1 MRKLKL
7 ISTLLMSCFAGTVLA
22 EQEQGLMCH
31 FGYEDL
37 FLPATTQGPQQSE
50 IDVKADDVQLL
61 QQGTSVFSGNVDI
74 TRTGQQLSADR
85 ATYNRNSGDVTA
97 RGNVRL
103 RDSEMVIDAEQAEW
117 SMTRDRGLMLNAEY
131 RVRQMHAR
139 GEASHL
145 LRQGISSTDLDN
157 ATYTTCPEGDN
168 FWKLKASE
176 VHLDHEAGVGEAENV
191 VVRVAGMPVFYTP
204 YINFPLNDERKS
216 GFLVP
221 SIGNSDETGFDVFT
235 PYYWN
240 IAPNLD
246 ATLTPRYMSDRG
258 MMLGG
263 EFRYLFEKAEGVV
276 EASYLGS
283 DNLRKDGEDIN
294 PHYQEDRKL
303 FSWQHRS
310 LFENNWR
317 ALVDYNYVSDENYF
331 EDFGSSLNLSS
342 RTHLNRK
349 VEAGYR
355 GQIWDFTA
363 RMQGY
368 QTLRDVP
375 EQYKRLPQFLL
386 RGYMPD
392 RALGLTYEFEAEYVE
407 FDHDDRV
414 EGQRV
419 NFEPA
424 VSLPMGSAAFFAT
437 PRLAFNHT
445 RYNLTNDQFN
455 QFDDDASRSLP
466 IASFDTGLFFE
477 RPLNIS
483 GNGFI
488 QTLEP
493 RAFYLYIPEREQSD
507 IPDFDTALSSFNM
520 IRLFSYDR
528 FIGNDR
534 VGDANQLSLAVTTR
548 IIEEQTGKEKL
559 RLTLGQIQYFSDRDV
574 TLPQGMVEE
583 DRESDMVAEAVAYIN
598 DEWSVNGEIQW
609 DPDVNESNLSSV
621 GVRYRG
627 DNGSVFNVSH
637 RYRRE
642 NASTNRLDGLEQIDI
657 SASVPINER
666 WQVFGRWYRSLT
678 EGRTLEGLLG
688 VQYDSCCWA
697 TRLAIRNYVNESR
710 AFNNNVNNNQPI
722 DDDRNLAI
730 YFQIELKGLGAF
742 GNKTD
747 RLLEQSI
754 RGYSAD

>member
-7 ISTLLMSCFAGTVLA
+7 VSTLLMSCFAGTVMA

-37 FLPATTQGPQQSE
+37 FLPATTQDPDNSE
-50 IDVKADDVQLL
+50 VDVKADNVQLL
-61 QQGTSVFSGNVDI
+61 QRGTSVFSGNVDI
-74 TRTGQQLSADR
+74 TRAGQQLSSDR
-85 ATYNRNSGDVTA
+85 ATYNRASGDVTA

-103 RDSEMVIDAEQAEW
+103 RDSEMIIDADQAEW
-117 SMTRDRGLMLNAEY
+117 SLNRDLGKMLDAEY

-145 LRQGISSTDLDN
+145 LRKGTQSTDLDN

-168 FWKLKASE
+168 AWKLKASE
-176 VHLDHEAGVGEAENV
+176 VYLDHEAGVGEAENV
-191 VVRVAGMPVFYTP
+191 VLRLAGMPVFYTP

-221 SIGNSDETGFDVFT
+221 SIGNSDETGFDVMT

-258 MMLGG
+258 LMLGG
-263 EFRYLFEKAEGVV
+263 EFRYLFERGEGVM
-276 EASYLGS
+276 EANYLGS
-283 DNLRKDGEDIN
+283 DDLRKDGEDIN
-294 PHYQEDRKL
+294 PYYQEDRKL
-303 FSWQHRS
+303 FSWEHRS
-310 LFENNWR
+310 NLPNR
-317 ALVDYNYVSDENYF
+317 LYTLVDYNYVSDKNYF

-342 RTHLNRK
+342 QTHLNRK
-349 VEAGYR
+349 LEAGYR
-355 GQIWDFTA
+355 GDIWDFTA
-363 RMQGY
+363 RLQGY
-368 QTLRDVP
+368 QTLRDIP
-375 EQYKRLPQFLL
+375 EQYKRLPQLL
-386 RGYMPD
+386 LEGYLPD

-407 FDHDDRV
+407 FDHDDKV
-414 EGQRV
+414 EGQRI

-424 VSLPMGSAAFFAT
+424 VSLPMGTAAFFAT

-445 RYNLTNDQFN
+445 RYNLSSDELNR
-455 QFDDDASRSLP
+455 FDDDASRSLP

-477 RPLNIS
+477 KPLNIGS
-483 GNGFI
+483 GSYI

-493 RAFYLYIPEREQSD
+493 RAFYLYIPERDQSD
-507 IPDFDTALSSFNM
+507 IPDFDTALSTFNM

-528 FIGNDR
+528 FVGNDR
-534 VGDANQLSLAVTTR
+534 VGDANQLSLALTTR
-548 IIEEQTGKEKL
+548 LIEEETGKEKL
-559 RLTLGQIQYFSDRDV
+559 RLTLGQIQYFSDREV
-574 TLPQGMVEE
+574 TLPRGTVEE

-598 DEWSVNGEIQW
+598 DEWSLNGEIQW
-609 DPDVNESNLSSV
+609 DPDVNQSNLSSI

-627 DNGSVFNVSH
+627 DNGSVFNISH

-642 NASTNRLDGLEQIDI
+642 DVTTNRQEGLEQLDI

-666 WQVFGRWYRSLT
+666 WQVFGRWYRSLS
-678 EGRTLEGLLG
+678 EARTLEGLLG
-688 VQYDSCCWA
+688 LQYDSCCWA

-710 AFNNNVNNNQPI
+710 AFVNNDEPI

-742 GNKTD
+742 GKKSD

-754 RGYSAD
+754 RGYRAD